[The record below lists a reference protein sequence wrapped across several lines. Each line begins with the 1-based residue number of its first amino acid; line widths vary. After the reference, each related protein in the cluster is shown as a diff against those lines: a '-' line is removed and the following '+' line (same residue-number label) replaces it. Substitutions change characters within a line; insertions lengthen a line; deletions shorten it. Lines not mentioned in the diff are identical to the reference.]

1 HEVQLAFRNTA
12 IASGSFGFT
21 LADKTFNVLN
31 LFRIRLCRLFILNK
45 IFDFCQHL
53 IGLFLI
59 QIKHFMI
66 IGYEVRKANDSVI
79 KNGNIA
85 RSLVGYMDFMALVNQ
100 PEQRAA
106 HRYYVIIGVRAV
118 NKDSFWEWFRSFRT
132 IGIISIELASG
143 PTGNSVLE
151 LVEYFDIYIVSSSVL
166 CEQPS
171 HTMFVII
178 FIGEL

>member
-1 HEVQLAFRNTA
+1 
-12 IASGSFGFT
+12 
-21 LADKTFNVLN
+21 
-31 LFRIRLCRLFILNK
+31 
-45 IFDFCQHL
+45 
-53 IGLFLI
+53 
-59 QIKHFMI
+59 MI

-106 HRYYVIIGVRAV
+106 HRYYVIIGVRAE

-132 IGIISIELASG
+132 IGIISIGLASG

-171 HTMFVII
+171 HSMFVII
-178 FIGEL
+178 SIGELWNRLIYLLSKPDDCLPHKLIIPVDSREQLRVLKAGELFGSLVI